1 VSSLSTLSSMLLR
14 SPLLWGA
21 GLAFFFFSLIHG
33 EVITDENVVRYL
45 AGHWVEYIEVGL
57 FCVGLSS
64 LGMKAADLFIQRRE
78 LDQPLLDPTPSG
90 GQHPSEATRLQHQV
104 ADETGNEPVSYLPR
118 RLHEALDLVVRTGS
132 ADDLEDHLKYL
143 ADLDAARAHASYGL
157 VRFVVWAIPI
167 MGFLGT
173 VIGITVAIANLS
185 PTQLENISGV
195 VAGLGTAFDTTAT
208 ALALSMLLM
217 FLQFVIERG
226 EQSLLDRVDHQV
238 WESLAGRFQTD
249 GISDGSALAVAR
261 LGDAVGRSSAQLI
274 EAQASSWKGLE
285 QAAAGSLEQVFAG
298 LGDRLRETL
307 AASLD
312 DTLATW
318 RESLVDAH
326 RQLAAERDDRWDRAA
341 AAMGDAVTALEQHQ
355 EKLGGQTATLEKV
368 VAMLDEIAALEQSL
382 ENNLA
387 AVTASGRFEEAVIS
401 LSAATQLLAAR
412 TRDLAGPRA
421 AAGGHEL
428 AVEAPVGKVA

>member
-1 VSSLSTLSSMLLR
+1 MSSLSTLSSLLLR

-33 EVITDENVVRYL
+33 GVITDENVVRYL
-45 AGHWVEYIEVGL
+45 AGHWVEYLEVGL

-64 LGMKAADLFIQRRE
+64 LAMKTVDLLGQRRR
-78 LDQPLLDPTPSG
+78 LATPLVGPAPAG
-90 GQHPSEATRLQHQV
+90 GQHPSEAATLQRQV
-104 ADETGNEPVSYLPR
+104 ADEAGDEPTAYLPR
-118 RLHEALDLVVRTGS
+118 RLREAVDLVVRTGT

-217 FLQFVIERG
+217 FLQFVIERA
-226 EQSLLDRVDHQV
+226 EQSLLDRVDHQA
-238 WESLAGRFQTD
+238 WETLAGRFQTD
-249 GISDGSALAVAR
+249 GITDGSALAMAR

-274 EAQASSWKGLE
+274 EAQAHSWKELE
-285 QAAAGSLEQVFAG
+285 QTAAGSLEQVFAG

-312 DTLATW
+312 QTLATW

-326 RQLAAERDDRWDRAA
+326 RQLAAERDDRWERATA
-341 AAMGDAVTALEQHQ
+341 ALGEAVTTLEQHQ
-355 EKLGGQTATLEKV
+355 DKVTSQTATLEKV
-368 VAMLDEIAALEQSL
+368 VGMLDEIAALEQSL

-412 TRDLAGPRA
+412 TRDI
-421 AAGGHEL
+421 AGGQRDL
-428 AVEAPVGKVA
+428 AVDAPVGKVA